1 MNPVMTSGRAEQTA
15 AARDLLNACER
26 EPIHVPGSVQPHG
39 VLLCM
44 DENLRIVQA
53 SESADVWLSHSA
65 DALVGRECADLLGES
80 DMERLRTARGRA
92 DIEESPLYIGVLT
105 ANARRF
111 DGVLHRNDQL
121 LQLELEPTRRG
132 QDMGFGGIYPLVR
145 SFVSNLQSASSV
157 DALCELAAQE
167 TKTITGFGRILV
179 YRFDEDG
186 HGQVL
191 AERRDESYESY
202 LGMLFPAS
210 DVPPQARELYLRNR
224 VRLIADANA
233 SPSPLHPRDNPLSG
247 APTDLSFS
255 GLRSVSPVHIQYMK
269 NMGTL
274 ASMSVS
280 IVVRGHLWGL
290 ISCHNAEPRQVPFDA
305 RTACEHLGQILSLQI
320 EANEERAQ
328 THQRLELRR
337 ILVGLLSAIADRDDF
352 VAGLM
357 SSPTDLLAF
366 AGAGGAAILF
376 GGRCELFGDTPDE
389 AEVLKLVDWLSAH
402 SSNTVFSS
410 ACIGRDL
417 PADVVSMGDT
427 AGVMAVSISQ
437 VHRNYIIWFRPEVRR
452 TVIWAGRPDKTATT
466 SEPTMLSPRHSF
478 EAWSETH
485 TGCSRPWSA
494 GELDAAL
501 ELRSAILTIVL
512 RRAEEMAALA
522 HELER
527 SNREL
532 EAFSYSV
539 SHDLRAPLRHI
550 VGYADL
556 LRELE
561 GEGLS
566 DRGRTFLANVEESA
580 TFAGTLVDDLL
591 TFSQMGRA
599 ALRPTQ
605 VNIRELAESVIKDLD
620 AETAGRNVRWEF
632 GELPVVR
639 GDPAFLQMVM
649 RNLLSNAVKYS
660 RGREPA
666 VIRIDGEDTATTH
679 VVHVRDNGVGFNMKY
694 VGKLFGVFQRLHRM
708 EDFEGTGI
716 GLANVRRIIERHD
729 GHVWAEGETGHGA
742 VFSFDLPKL

>member
-1 MNPVMTSGRAEQTA
+1 MTCRRVEQTA
-15 AARDLLNACER
+15 AAQDLLNACER

-44 DENLRIVQA
+44 DDDLRIVQA
-53 SESADVWLSHSA
+53 SESADDWLGLSA
-65 DALVGRECADLLGES
+65 DTLIGRDCSDLLGES
-80 DMERLRTARGRA
+80 DMERLRMAMGRT
-92 DIEESPLYIGVLT
+92 DIEKSPLYIGVLT
-105 ANARRF
+105 ANAHRF

-121 LQLELEPTRRG
+121 LQLELEPTRRE
-132 QDMGFGGIYPLVR
+132 QEMGFGSIYPLVR
-145 SFVSNLQSASSV
+145 SFVSNLQSANSV

-186 HGQVL
+186 HGEVL
-191 AERRDESYESY
+191 AERRDESYESCESY

-210 DVPPQARELYLRNR
+210 DVPPQARELYLLNR
-224 VRLIADANA
+224 VRLISDANA
-233 SPSPLHPRDNPLSG
+233 CPSPLHPCDNPLSG

-255 GLRSVSPVHIQYMK
+255 GLRSVSPVHIQYLK
-269 NMGTL
+269 NRGAL
-274 ASMSVS
+274 ASMSIS
-280 IVVRGHLWGL
+280 IVVRGRLWGL
-290 ISCHNAEPRQVPFDA
+290 ISCHHAEPRQVPFDV

-320 EANEERAQ
+320 EAQEERAQ

-337 ILVGLLSAIADRDDF
+337 ILVGLLSAIADHDDF

-357 SSPTDLLAF
+357 SSPADLLAF

-389 AEVLKLVDWLSAH
+389 ADVRKLVDWLSAQ
-402 SSNTVFSS
+402 SSTPVFSS

-417 PADVVSMGDT
+417 PANMVSMGDT

-437 VHRNYIIWFRPEVRR
+437 LHRNYIIWFRPEARR
-452 TVIWAGRPDKTATT
+452 TVSWAGRQDESATNA
-466 SEPTMLSPRHSF
+466 EPTVPSPGNSF
-478 EAWSETH
+478 QAWSETH

-580 TFAGTLVDDLL
+580 TLAGTLVDDLL

-605 VNIRELAESVIKDLD
+605 VNIRELAESVIKELD
-620 AETAGRNVRWEF
+620 DETAGREVHWEF

-639 GDPAFLQMVM
+639 ADPVFLQMVL
-649 RNLLSNAVKYS
+649 RNLLSNAIKYS

-666 VIRIDGEDTATTH
+666 IIRIDGEDTASTH

-729 GHVWAEGETGHGA
+729 GHVWAEGETGRGA
-742 VFSFDLPKL
+742 VFSFDLPKP